1 MELNWAVDNVGDICP
16 EARVSHRVVASAV
29 MGRGP
34 FSFIEGSIR
43 DVVGEEERTSERREG
58 G

>member
-29 MGRGP
+29 MGRES
-34 FSFIEGSIR
+34 FSFMEGSIR
-43 DVVGEEERTSERREG
+43 GVVGEERPRDRREG